1 ADDFNAEGSAV
12 VVLSF
17 PRYCRYR
24 GIVKRLEGVANK
36 WLKNALVIALG
47 GFAVPCRHT
56 RILFCKDTFDYP
68 DLEGHELLCNHLV
81 ENPVFI
87 CTIAGLV
94 LSLLN
99 KFLPSNCPPSN
110 DSIIPQIFSY
120 CIHPT

>member
-1 ADDFNAEGSAV
+1 DVVPAAEEMYAEGSGV

-36 WLKNALVIALG
+36 WLRNTLVIALG
-47 GFAVPCRHT
+47 GFAVPCRNT

-81 ENPVFI
+81 MAI
-87 CTIAGLV
+87 CSVLD
-94 LSLLN
+94 LSLNEMSKHYEPSTVLLSPSSV
-99 KFLPSNCPPSN
+99 LPSM
-110 DSIIPQIFSY
+110 
-120 CIHPT
+120 